1 MKVAFP
7 HQQLQKIVRF
17 HLNRFQEGGVPLFEL
32 MQVLRD
38 FHHHS
43 LMTPIRRH
51 H

>member
-17 HLNRFQEGGVPLFEL
+17 HFQVRGVPLLEL
-32 MQVLRD
+32 MHVLRN
-38 FHHHS
+38 FHQHS